1 MISKKDKLKKISKQ
15 VRDEVVNYLIE
26 KINNTSITTLRKI
39 KISINDILKK
49 DGYIIN
55 EDKI

>member
-49 DGYIIN
+49 NEYIYT
-55 EDKI
+55 